1 MALPSV
7 TPNVL
12 GEDTLA
18 TFDVVVIGSGAGGST
33 VARTLARAGQK
44 VLVLEAGDNFFPLL
58 DDPAGLAPPLFSN
71 DELKMQIRDPIDQ
84 DEMIEPRSFRTSIA
98 DGVRTMIGDANVL
111 PKNVGG
117 AAVHADMKYPRFQP
131 TDFQL
136 GTLLGAVPGASF
148 ADWPVDYAT
157 LERFYVEIEH
167 AVGVQGAADGSP
179 DADPFAPPKSV
190 PYPMPPG
197 LPMFANTVLADA
209 ARRLGWHPFMY
220 PTAVTSRP
228 YRGRP
233 ACIDCGFCS
242 GYGCP
247 THAKSSPAVT
257 LLRDA
262 LLTGNCQLRF
272 NSSATRLVP
281 SATGT
286 SIDAVEYIDP
296 AGATQRVAAS
306 RFVLA
311 ASAAESARLL
321 LLSDPAGPGLGNS
334 SGLVGAHLMF
344 HFQTIVIG
352 VLRDRVHGHRGRS
365 VTMGFS
371 DFRGV
376 PGDALH
382 PLGGIIEL
390 ATSADLIGE
399 TKNYAIDLG
408 QRGPTLKSLIRQS
421 PFRDKLVAM
430 IMQAEDAPQVTNRL
444 DLDPDLKDVY
454 GRPAAR
460 VTYSPHAF
468 ETTARDFY
476 IPKLLDI
483 QREAGAQFGLVAPV
497 DSPSQSRH
505 VMGTLR
511 MGTNPT
517 TSVCDRVGK
526 LHDLGNVWAADG
538 ALFPTSSGFNPTLT
552 IQALALWV
560 AANMVNSTTPESV
573 LVES

>member
-1 MALPSV
+1 MLPSS
-7 TPNVL
+7 TPGIL
-12 GEDTLA
+12 GDDSLA
-18 TFDVVVIGSGAGGST
+18 TFDAIVIGSGAGGST
-33 VARTLARAGQK
+33 VAHTLAKAGQR
-44 VLVLEAGDNFFPLL
+44 VLILELGNNHFPRL
-58 DDPAGLAPPLFSN
+58 DDPSGFAPPTFAN
-71 DELKMQIRDPIDQ
+71 DEVKMSARSLIAQ
-84 DEMIEPRSFRTSIA
+84 DALIEPRSFRPAEA
-98 DGVRTMIGDANVL
+98 DGERTLVGDANGL
-111 PKNVGG
+111 PRNVGG
-117 AAVHADMKYPRFQP
+117 AAVHADMKYPRFRP

-136 GTLLGAVPGASF
+136 GTLLGAIPDAAF

-167 AVGVQGAADGSP
+167 AIGVQGPEGSN
-179 DADPFAPPKSV
+179 ADPFAPAKSR

-197 LPMFANTVLADA
+197 LPMYANTILADA
-209 ARRLGWHPFMY
+209 ARRLGYHPFAY

-262 LLTGNCQLRF
+262 LLTGNVQLRF
-272 NSSATRLVP
+272 NAAVMRLVP
-281 SATGT
+281 NTTLTQVDGVDYMDATGA
-286 SIDAVEYIDP
+286 IV
-296 AGATQRVAAS
+296 RVKAD
-306 RFVLA
+306 RYVLA

-321 LLSDPAGPGLGNS
+321 LLSDPALGNS
-334 SGLVGAHLMF
+334 SGLVGRNLMF
-344 HFQTIVIG
+344 HFQSVVIG

-365 VTMGFS
+365 VTMGMS
-371 DFRGV
+371 DFRGT
-376 PGDALH
+376 PNDPLH

-390 ATSADLIGE
+390 ATSSDLIGE
-399 TKNYAIDLG
+399 AKNYALALG
-408 QRGPTLKSLIRQS
+408 KSGDMLRRLVLQS

-430 IMQAEDAPQVTNRL
+430 IMQAEDAPQATNRV
-444 DLDPDLKDVY
+444 DLDPALKDVY
-454 GRPAAR
+454 GRPALR
-460 VTYSPHAF
+460 VTYKNHAF
-468 ETTARDFY
+468 ETTAREY
-476 IPKLLDI
+476 YVPKMLAI
-483 QREAGAQFGLVAPV
+483 HENAGAQFGLVAPV

-511 MGTNPT
+511 MGDDPT
-517 TSVCDRVGK
+517 TSVCDRAGK

-538 ALFPTSSGFNPTLT
+538 SLFPTSSGFNPTLT

-560 AANMVNSTTPESV
+560 GANIVSPADPTTV